1 MKEHG
6 KKHGLMM
13 ILCCLIPVILLAFL
27 PRLGI
32 NIGPFARLAPFAVF
46 LLCPLMHFGMMFF
59 MMKGKE
65 GNNHCTENKGKNEI

>member
-6 KKHGLMM
+6 KKHGLLML
-13 ILCCLIPVILLAFL
+13 LCCLIPVILLAIL

-32 NIGPFARLAPFAVF
+32 NLGPFARLAPFAVF

-59 MMKGKE
+59 MMKGSKKDCHTE
-65 GNNHCTENKGKNEI
+65 GQGR